1 VNNIAA
7 KFITRTSMQTIIH
20 NLCKVAIGLHGVG
33 LWTHVLIGNGLGDGP
48 QCTCLDCQWG
58 EE

>member
-1 VNNIAA
+1 
-7 KFITRTSMQTIIH
+7 MQTIIH

-33 LWTHVLIGNGLGDGP
+33 LWIHVLIGNGLGDGP